1 MTENERCLGA
11 GTSIPCPHRHGA
23 ELDPKANAQPT
34 PEQREAAGKDGFAL
48 GPPACAAL
56 HAVGEPVTF
65 DGYVDDFEHNVA
77 AMQFSLDD
85 GATWTTYET
94 RGVMADKGVNWHFTY
109 TPPHPG
115 RYLLK
120 ARAIDGEGNAS
131 ALVASYAFEVRP

>member
-1 MTENERCLGA
+1 M
-11 GTSIPCPHRHGA
+11 
-23 ELDPKANAQPT
+23 
-34 PEQREAAGKDGFAL
+34 
-48 GPPACAAL
+48 
-56 HAVGEPVTF
+56 TF
-65 DGYVDDFEHNVA
+65 DGYVDDFERNVA

-94 RGVMADKGVNWHFTY
+94 RGTVADKGVNWHFTY
-109 TPPHPG
+109 IPTQPG

>member
-1 MTENERCLGA
+1 MTDRA
-11 GTSIPCPHRHGA
+11 SSS
-23 ELDPKANAQPT
+23 T
-34 PEQREAAGKDGFAL
+34 PERAPASEEGGAPGASGAPGVQR
-48 GPPACAAL
+48 PV
-56 HAVGEPVTF
+56 HRVGEPVTF
-65 DGYVDDFEHNVA
+65 DGYVDDFDRNVA

-94 RGVMADKGVNWHFTY
+94 RGTVADKGVNWHFTY
-109 TPPHPG
+109 IPTQPG

>member
-1 MTENERCLGA
+1 M
-11 GTSIPCPHRHGA
+11 
-23 ELDPKANAQPT
+23 
-34 PEQREAAGKDGFAL
+34 
-48 GPPACAAL
+48 
-56 HAVGEPVTF
+56 TF
-65 DGYVDDFEHNVA
+65 DGYVDDFVHNVA

-94 RGVMADKGVNWHFTY
+94 RVVMADKGVNWHFTY

>member
-1 MTENERCLGA
+1 MISVADTSDNPLAPRTRPPYYAGA
-11 GTSIPCPHRHGA
+11 PI
-23 ELDPKANAQPT
+23 E
-34 PEQREAAGKDGFAL
+34 FA
-48 GPPACAAL
+48 
-56 HAVGEPVTF
+56 
-65 DGYVDDFEHNVA
+65 GYVDDFEHNVA